1 LSLNIYL
8 LGLLLVTLHKGC
20 SSLLFRCFGNLASNH
35 SRPHSSTLSCIPSVE
50 GFRISWRRSR
60 FLCFRSPRSCVR
72 RRFFADPVSS
82 CRSLQILPCRA
93 RIWCLAKLPNVFWH
107 TSHAVLQTSSGLI
120 IICSRLY
127 SADFCAD
134 QFLRGCCA
142 SSVSTRSCI
151 ARRRDCRPS
160 FWLRRQRN
168 SACNSACWPP
178 PSTVVAL
185 PSAAST
191 PGAPARATTRRESRQ
206 IHALSHVR

>member
-35 SRPHSSTLSCIPSVE
+35 SRPHSSTLSCIARVE

-107 TSHAVLQTSSGLI
+107 TSHAVLQTSSGHFNRI
-120 IICSRLY
+120 FGSVDAARERRDMACA
-127 SADFCAD
+127 ADFAKTKSH
-134 QFLRGCCA
+134 G
-142 SSVSTRSCI
+142 
-151 ARRRDCRPS
+151 
-160 FWLRRQRN
+160 N
-168 SACNSACWPP
+168 SAKTKSHGNSAACGVH
-178 PSTVVAL
+178 TL
-185 PSAAST
+185 N
-191 PGAPARATTRRESRQ
+191 RRVGQSGFSEQNNAFQYHMCLDVMPVISCQ
-206 IHALSHVR
+206 LQLLYTMDSVPLKL